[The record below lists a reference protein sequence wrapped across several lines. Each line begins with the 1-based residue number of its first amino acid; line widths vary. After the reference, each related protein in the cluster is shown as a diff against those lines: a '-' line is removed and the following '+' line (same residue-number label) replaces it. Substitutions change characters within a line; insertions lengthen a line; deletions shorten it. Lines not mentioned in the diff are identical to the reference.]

1 MRKASEVVSEKI
13 PEAHLYKNLAVFV
26 NGDYSWGMVSY
37 HLNASVVSRSRGAGS
52 AVAAAA
58 YRHNSKM
65 KSEYNGDTYNYET
78 KGDLV
83 HAEITLP
90 QDAPEWAEEAYG
102 LSADVGVLGEG
113 VDSTKAGFEAVAN
126 ASSQMWNDI
135 ELHEARTK

>member
-1 MRKASEVVSEKI
+1 MAT
-13 PEAHLYKNLAVFV
+13 
-26 NGDYSWGMVSY
+26 Y

-65 KSEYNGDTYNYET
+65 KAEYNGDTYNYES